1 MERLTPL
8 HLSAVERLPRT
19 CGTCP
24 LGAGRVPGL
33 DADWAL
39 AAEREFGCVGFIVQ
53 AGVDTPV
60 PVAFLMWAP
69 PSHAPRGGPQ
79 ARVPQAWP
87 RTRDGDVLRPWR
99 RMRRAP
105 LSDSAVI
112 LQLRVLDG
120 EGEWLVDALI
130 QRAMGHLLQRGR
142 TRQWHGLQVRSTRIA
157 PHCALPDRDDLERI
171 GFRPIREPGGW
182 PWRASATPVDDI
194 HPWMR
199 LDLKR
204 TARTPRLHLTDR
216 LVGLWPRP
224 VTQGRMVERA
234 DHSA

>member
-19 CGTCP
+19 CDSCP

-33 DADWAL
+33 DTGWAW
-39 AAEREFGCVGFIVQ
+39 AAEREFGCVGFIVH
-53 AGVDTPV
+53 AGVDDPV

-69 PSHAPRGGPQ
+69 PSHVPHRGPQ
-79 ARVPQAWP
+79 SWAGGAWH
-87 RTRDGDVLRPWR
+87 RI
-99 RMRRAP
+99 RRAP
-105 LSDSAVI
+105 LGDLAVI

-120 EGEWLVDALI
+120 EGEWLADALI

-157 PHCALPDRDDLERI
+157 PHCALPDHDDLERI
-171 GFRPIREPGGW
+171 GFRPIGKPRGW
-182 PWRASATPVDDI
+182 SWHGSAAFVDDI

-199 LDLKR
+199 LDLER
-204 TARTPRLHLTDR
+204 TVRTPGFHLFDR

-224 VTQGRMVERA
+224 VAQGRMAERA